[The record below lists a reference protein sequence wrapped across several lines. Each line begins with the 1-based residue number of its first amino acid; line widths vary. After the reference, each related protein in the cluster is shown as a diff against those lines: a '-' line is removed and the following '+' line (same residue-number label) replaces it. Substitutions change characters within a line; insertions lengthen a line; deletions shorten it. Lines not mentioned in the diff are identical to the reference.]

1 MNEIQIFNHEEFG
14 EIRTIEIEGQ
24 IYFVGVDVAK
34 ALGYKNGARDINR
47 HVDEEDKKILNLNTI
62 PFRYGIRKAGNP
74 NVTIINESGL
84 YSLVLASKLPGA
96 KKFKRWVTAE
106 VLPTIRK
113 TGSYNPNPPKIEDKT
128 SVYIENLNINIGTIG
143 KNSKKNVDIKKGF
156 TMDNSIKETL
166 KPFLMEYVKEITP
179 QSKTSPYQFV
189 CPFCGSGLGTNQ
201 TGAFTVYPETN
212 SYYCFACGEH
222 GDIFTFYA
230 KLNKLSLTS
239 DFPQII
245 GELEKKFNLLS
256 SQTIKSEYNQKDYS
270 RFFAQAKQQLNQT
283 DYLTKRGISPEIQ
296 RRFHC
301 GYVPNFMY
309 KGNQTTP
316 AVIIPTSQ
324 SSYMWRSTIENIKQ
338 KRGTVHIL
346 NPLALKDEYCFVV
359 EGEIDCMS
367 VVECGFSCIGLGST
381 SNVNKIFDYNMSN
394 TVLIIAMDSDRAGV
408 KATRQ
413 LENLCLQHKVPYIIV
428 PDDIWGTN
436 NKDANESLIAD
447 RKQLT
452 NKLDSLMKQALAFDK
467 ENWLK
472 QIQEHLQENL
482 DWHERLTH
490 NLTNNSLKNNIS
502 NICLILENDEE
513 YKGKIE
519 FNELTQMC
527 SFNRNYWTDF
537 IDSRLKLFLEQ
548 KYDIVTSI
556 ENISHACNIIADDH
570 HYHPIKEYLQSVKW
584 DGVPRIN
591 SVFSDFLGATNNQYT
606 RAVAI
611 ISFVGAVARVY
622 QAGVKFDT
630 CTVFVGKQGTGKSKF
645 IYKIAHNPDWFS
657 DSITTFDGKEF
668 YEGILGRWII
678 ELGEGTAFQKSVKE
692 RCKQALASQQD
703 VYRKPYGRH
712 PEVQK
717 RQCVFFGTTNNYD
730 FLKDETG
737 DRRYYPI
744 DVNIA
749 NATKNIDKDLNDDYI
764 AQLWAEALHL
774 YHSGQSIYIQDSQ
787 VLALAEQEQKKHFDE
802 SPLQSDICN
811 FLEIPII
818 QSWYSATLESR
829 KHYIREYQNGNTST
843 GAYKRDRISIKEIA
857 CELYGYE
864 LNQPIERKMSLEIAR
879 TLTALGWQNTG
890 KREYLNVYG
899 RQRMFYR

>member
-1 MNEIQIFNHEEFG
+1 MNE
-14 EIRTIEIEGQ
+14 
-24 IYFVGVDVAK
+24 
-34 ALGYKNGARDINR
+34 
-47 HVDEEDKKILNLNTI
+47 NTE
-62 PFRYGIRKAGNP
+62 R
-74 NVTIINESGL
+74 
-84 YSLVLASKLPGA
+84 
-96 KKFKRWVTAE
+96 
-106 VLPTIRK
+106 
-113 TGSYNPNPPKIEDKT
+113 
-128 SVYIENLNINIGTIG
+128 
-143 KNSKKNVDIKKGF
+143 
-156 TMDNSIKETL
+156 L
-166 KPFLMEYVKEITP
+166 KPLLIDYIQEVTQK
-179 QSKTSPYQFV
+179 SKGKDQYI
-189 CPFCGSGLGTNQ
+189 CPFCNSGTGRSA

-222 GDIFTFYA
+222 GDIFTLYA
-230 KLNKLSLTS
+230 KLNNLSLTS
-239 DFPQII
+239 DFPQIVYD
-245 GELEKKFNLLS
+245 LEKKFNLSS
-256 SQTIKSEYNQKDYS
+256 SQPIKFECSQKDYS
-270 RFFAQAKQQLNQT
+270 QLFIKAEQQLNQT

-296 RRFHC
+296 RKFHC

-316 AVIIPTSQ
+316 AVIIPTSKC
-324 SSYMWRSTIENIKQ
+324 SYMWRSTTENIKQ
-338 KRGTVHIL
+338 KRGTAHIL
-346 NPLALKDEYCFVV
+346 NPSALKNEYCFVV
-359 EGEIDCMS
+359 EGEIDCLS

-381 SNVNKIFDYNMSN
+381 SNVNKIFGYNTSN

-413 LENLCLQHKVPYIIV
+413 LESLCIQHKVPYIAV
-428 PDDIWGTN
+428 PDDIWGTG

-452 NKLDSLMKQALAFDK
+452 DKMNSLMKQALALNK
-467 ENWLK
+467 EEWLK
-472 QIQEHLQENL
+472 QTQERLQGSS
-482 DWHERLTH
+482 DWHERLAR

-556 ENISHACNIIADDH
+556 ENISHACNVIADEH
-570 HYHPIKEYLQSVKW
+570 RYHPIKEYLQSVQW
-584 DGVPRIN
+584 DGKSRVE
-591 SVFSDFLGATNNQYT
+591 SVFSDFLGATNNKYT

-645 IYKIAHNPDWFS
+645 IYKISHNPDWFS

-749 NATKNIDKDLNDDYI
+749 KATKSIDKDLDDDYI
-764 AQLWAEALHL
+764 AQLWAEAVQL
-774 YHSGQSIYIQDSQ
+774 YNSGQNIYIQDKE
-787 VLALAEQEQKKHFDE
+787 VLDLAEQEQRKHFDE
-802 SPLQSDICN
+802 SPLQSDIYN
-811 FLEIPII
+811 FLEIPIT
-818 QSWYSATLESR
+818 SGWYTANLDSR
-829 KHYIREYQNGNTST
+829 RYHIKEYQNSNPTAVNA
-843 GAYKRDRISIKEIA
+843 GAYKRDRISVKEIA
-857 CELYGYE
+857 CELYNYE
-864 LNQPIERKMSLEIAR
+864 INQPIERKISLEIAR
-879 TLTALGWQNTG
+879 TLTALGWRKTG
-890 KREYLNVYG
+890 KTERIAPYG
-899 RQRMFYR
+899 VVKVFHK